1 MPGIQML
8 YPFDYQ
14 TQAGVQWGLNTKL
27 WNTKHIGR
35 DSDVFYEVF
44 VKWQKIGLNLRI
56 PGRNLEVFVTWLS
69 LSDNHSKVGH

>member
-35 DSDVFYEVF
+35 NSDVFYEVF
-44 VKWQKIGLNLRI
+44 VKWQKIGLEPSNS
-56 PGRNLEVFVTWLS
+56 GKFLS
-69 LSDNHSKVGH
+69 RD